1 MKETKIDHGIVR
13 RSKKDTIPLS
23 KLRTYEV
30 LKTVVDN
37 PRRLDELIRML
48 EDKDRSARS
57 LAAATLARLSES
69 HPARLLRV
77 IVSLREA
84 SKDDSAHVRWH
95 IVYSLGKM
103 GAQFPAQ
110 SRVFLNDLAVRLDDE
125 NRIVRIFA
133 GRALGQ
139 VAARKPLIVEE
150 FFQNHKREIPPSVAR
165 ILRSSA
171 TNSKNAKRR

>member
-57 LAAATLARLSES
+57 RARHMRKSPS
-69 HPARLLRV
+69 AR
-77 IVSLREA
+77 
-84 SKDDSAHVRWH
+84 
-95 IVYSLGKM
+95 
-103 GAQFPAQ
+103 
-110 SRVFLNDLAVRLDDE
+110 
-125 NRIVRIFA
+125 
-133 GRALGQ
+133 
-139 VAARKPLIVEE
+139 
-150 FFQNHKREIPPSVAR
+150 
-165 ILRSSA
+165 
-171 TNSKNAKRR
+171 